1 MTRQDGE
8 RGTSQGPRGAR
19 RWLPLGVL
27 VLGIALFFLFD
38 LDRFLDF
45 DELARWY
52 GALEALRAE
61 SPVLAV
67 LIGAA
72 IYAGA
77 TAISVPAGWLLT
89 VAMGLVFGWAMGTA
103 IVVLSAT
110 LGACVL
116 FLAAR
121 TALADFF
128 RRRAAPWLN
137 TLAEGFRIDAASYL
151 LSLRLMPVVP
161 FSLLNVVP
169 AILGVK
175 FSIFFWTTLFGIIPG
190 SIAYAFA
197 GEGLRS
203 VVAERGEACAAG
215 MPPCGEPLRA
225 GDLVT
230 PQVLIALFLLAIV
243 SLVPVVLKRLRPHK
257 RPITRP

>member
-1 MTRQDGE
+1 MMQEDDQTGTETAR
-8 RGTSQGPRGAR
+8 RGLR

-27 VLGIALFFLFD
+27 LLAVLVFFLLD

-52 GALEALRAE
+52 GDLEGLRAE

-67 LIGAA
+67 LIAAA

-77 TAISVPAGWLLT
+77 TAISVPAAWLLT
-89 VAMGLVFGWAMGTA
+89 VAMGLVFGWAMGAA

-110 LGACVL
+110 LGASVL
-116 FLAAR
+116 FLAAK

-128 RRRAAPWLN
+128 RRRAGPWLN
-137 TLAEGFRIDAASYL
+137 TLAQGFRGDAASYL

-175 FSIFFWTTLFGIIPG
+175 FSIFFWTTLVGIIPG
-190 SIAYAFA
+190 AIAYAFA
-197 GEGLRS
+197 GAGLRS
-203 VVAERGEACAAG
+203 VVAERAEACALD

-230 PQVLIALFLLAIV
+230 PQVLIALFLLALV

-257 RPITRP
+257 KPITRP

>member
-1 MTRQDGE
+1 MMRARGE
-8 RGTSQGPRGAR
+8 VARDAGRSGTG

-27 VLGIALFFLFD
+27 LGAIALFFLLDF
-38 LDRFLDF
+38 DRFLDF

-52 GALEALRAE
+52 WVLEAVRAQT
-61 SPVLAV
+61 PVLAV
-67 LIGAA
+67 LAAAA

-77 TAISVPAGWLLT
+77 TAICVPAGWLLT
-89 VAMGLVFGWAMGTA
+89 VAMGLIFGWATGAA

-121 TALADFF
+121 TALAGFF
-128 RRRAAPWLN
+128 RRRAGPALN
-137 TLAEGFRIDAASYL
+137 ALIEGFRNDAGSYL
-151 LSLRLMPVVP
+151 LSLRLAPVVP
-161 FSLLNVVP
+161 FWLLNVVP
-169 AILGVK
+169 AILGVR
-175 FSIFFWTTLFGIIPG
+175 FSTFLWTTLIGIIPG
-190 SIAYAFA
+190 TIAYAFA

-203 VVAERGEACAAG
+203 VVAERAEACAAA

-230 PQVLIALFLLAIV
+230 PQMLIALLLLALV
-243 SLVPVVLKRLRPHK
+243 SLVPVVLKRLRPHN
-257 RPITRP
+257 RSITRP